1 MKFTVDK
8 LIEELQNL
16 KDNNYINGNDLVF
29 VETLG
34 NFGDVISDNAVD
46 IYIETNVNNQKLCVI
61 TGEI

>member
-46 IYIETNVNNQKLCVI
+46 IHVETNVNNQKLCVI

>member
-34 NFGDVISDNAVD
+34 NFGDVIFDNAVD
-46 IYIETNVNNQKLCVI
+46 IHVETNVNNQKLCVI